1 MVLSSWKSDTQWKD
15 MSPSQKLA
23 ACMEAL
29 GCELADIALLLGT
42 KVTRLKKIFS
52 SDSSTLRKFED
63 FMLYRLSGG
72 KPADG
77 FLTGVVSSPAPYDLP
92 PGELDPILL
101 QQLDI
106 MGKATSLI
114 WRIMRLC
121 KEDSRFSEGDIVA
134 SLLANYG
141 TNDGSCLVQVISP
154 KYLPGVLVN
163 ISLREDHIELSCIT
177 GKLVPSV
184 YNWDKITTTNLRQA
198 AGRAKSFLTTLLN
211 RSVWQKQAKTSSITA

>member
-1 MVLSSWKSDTQWKD
+1 
-15 MSPSQKLA
+15 MSPSQKIA
-23 ACMEAL
+23 SCVEVL
-29 GCELADIALLLGT
+29 GCELSDIALLLGT
-42 KVTRLKKIFS
+42 KVTRLQRIVS
-52 SDSSTLRKFED
+52 SDAEDLNKFED

-72 KPADG
+72 RPPEG
-77 FLTGVVSSPAPYDLP
+77 FFTGHIASPVPFEMLP
-92 PGELDPILL
+92 REHDPILL

-106 MGKATSLI
+106 MGKASTLI

-134 SLLANYG
+134 SLLATYG

-163 ISLREDHIELSCIT
+163 ISLREEHIEMSCIT

-184 YNWDKITTTNLRQA
+184 YNWSKITATSIRQA
-198 AGRAKSFLTTLLN
+198 AGRVKSFLTTLLN
-211 RSVWQKQAKTSSITA
+211 KSIWKKKKKSQTITT